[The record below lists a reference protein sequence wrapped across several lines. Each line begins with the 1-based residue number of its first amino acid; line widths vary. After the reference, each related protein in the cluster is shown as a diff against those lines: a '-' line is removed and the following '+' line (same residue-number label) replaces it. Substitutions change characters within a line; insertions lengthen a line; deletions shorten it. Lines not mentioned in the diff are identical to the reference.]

1 MPHDAVAT
9 KGNVGMKRCMIVD
22 DSSIIRKVV
31 KRILGGPDMAVVE
44 AGNGRDAL
52 EMCAAEL
59 PDAIILDG
67 TLPDMQ
73 APEFILAV
81 KALPGAKDVR
91 ILVSI
96 LEFDIGAIMRAK
108 RAGAN
113 GYMLKPFNRAQLLDR
128 FRELKIAA

>member
-1 MPHDAVAT
+1 
-9 KGNVGMKRCMIVD
+9 MKRCMIVD

-31 KRILGGPDMAVVE
+31 KRILGGPDMIVVE

-52 EMCAAEL
+52 VMCAAEL

-73 APEFILAV
+73 APEFIQAF
-81 KALPGAKDVR
+81 KELPGAKDVR

-113 GYMLKPFNRAQLLDR
+113 GYMLKPFNRAQLMDR

>member
-1 MPHDAVAT
+1 
-9 KGNVGMKRCMIVD
+9 MKRCMIVD

-31 KRILGGPDMAVVE
+31 KRILGGPELVVVE

-52 EMCAAEL
+52 DMCSAEL
-59 PDAIILDG
+59 PDAIILDA

-73 APEFILAV
+73 ATEFIRAV
-81 KALPGAKDVR
+81 KALPGAQRVR

-108 RAGAN
+108 RAGAH
-113 GYMLKPFNRAQLLDR
+113 GYMLKPFNRAQLVER
-128 FRELKIAA
+128 VRELKIAA

>member
-1 MPHDAVAT
+1 M
-9 KGNVGMKRCMIVD
+9 GMKRCMIVD

-31 KRILGGPDMAVVE
+31 KRILGGPDMVVVE

-52 EMCAAEL
+52 DMCAAEL

-73 APEFILAV
+73 APEFIHAF
-81 KALPGAKDVR
+81 KAIPGAKEVR

-108 RAGAN
+108 RAGAH

-128 FRELKIAA
+128 FRELTVAA

>member
-1 MPHDAVAT
+1 
-9 KGNVGMKRCMIVD
+9 MKRCMIID

-31 KRILGGPDMAVVE
+31 KRILGGPDMVVVE

-52 EMCAAEL
+52 DMCAADL

-73 APEFILAV
+73 APEFIQAV

-91 ILVSI
+91 ILISI

-113 GYMLKPFNRAQLLDR
+113 GYMLKPFNRAQLMDR

>member
-1 MPHDAVAT
+1 
-9 KGNVGMKRCMIVD
+9 MKRCMIVD

-31 KRILGGPDMAVVE
+31 KRILGGPDMVVVE

-52 EMCAAEL
+52 DMCAAEL
-59 PDAIILDG
+59 PHAIILDG

-73 APEFILAV
+73 APEFIQAF

-108 RAGAN
+108 RAGAH
-113 GYMLKPFNRAQLLDR
+113 GYMLKPFNRAQLMDR
-128 FRELKIAA
+128 FRELRIAA